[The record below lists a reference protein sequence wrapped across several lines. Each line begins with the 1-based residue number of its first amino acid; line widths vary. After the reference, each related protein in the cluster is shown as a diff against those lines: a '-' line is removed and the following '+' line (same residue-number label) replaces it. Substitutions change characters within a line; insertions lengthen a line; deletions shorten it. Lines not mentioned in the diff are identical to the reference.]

1 MDANKSKTQL
11 LLELNE
17 LRQKVKILEETKKYK
32 HLSPALRELQFS
44 QEKFSRAFHSCPD
57 ILTVTTLNEG
67 RYIEANDAF
76 LKITGYNRC
85 EVIGHT
91 ARELRLWANLEDRD
105 FIVEQ
110 ILATGSIRNYEMR
123 FRNRSNEVLTTL
135 LSIDKF
141 EAGGEPFLICVVKDI
156 NERKRMLEQL
166 RLSEERF
173 SKAFNASPLTMT
185 ISTLEEGLL
194 LDVNDSFCSTL
205 GVTKE
210 EVIGR
215 TSVDIDFWLNPAQR
229 EEMKQAVL
237 EKGSVTEMEVQF
249 SRQSGEIRWGQ
260 YSAERI
266 NINGQ
271 ICLLSL
277 FADLTERRQMEIE
290 MSRLDRLNLVGEM
303 AASIAHEIRN
313 PMTTVRGYLQLLKG
327 DPEYVN
333 EGEYFEL
340 MIEELDR
347 ANAIISEFLS
357 LAEDKS
363 VELELRNL
371 NTVLSNIYPLLQSNA
386 RLQDKGT
393 KLMLEEIP
401 AIMID
406 EKEIRQL
413 IFNLVNNGLESASA
427 GSVVLVRTYK
437 KDNQVVLAIQDDG
450 YGIDQEILDNLG
462 TPFFTTKAQ
471 GTGLGLAVC
480 YGIAARHNAKID
492 FETGPG
498 GTTFFVRFPI
508 Y

>member
-1 MDANKSKTQL
+1 MSKSQL

-17 LRQKVKILEETKKYK
+17 LRRKVMALEESKKYNN
-32 HLSPALRELQFS
+32 LSPAMRALKLA
-44 QEKFSRAFHSCPD
+44 QEKFSQAFHCCPD

-67 RYIEANDAF
+67 RYIEANEAF
-76 LKITGYNRC
+76 LKITGYTRS

-105 FIVEQ
+105 LVVEQ
-110 ILATGSIRNYEMR
+110 ILVTGSIRNFEMQ
-123 FRNRSNEVLTTL
+123 FRNKYNELLTTL

-141 EAGGEPFLICVVKDI
+141 EVDGEPFLICVVKDI
-156 NERKRMLEQL
+156 NDRKRMVEQL

-173 SKAFNASPLTMT
+173 SKAFNSSPVTMT

-194 LDVNDSFCSTL
+194 LDVNDSFCRTL
-205 GVTKE
+205 GVSKN
-210 EVIGR
+210 EVIGL
-215 TSVDIDFWLNPAQR
+215 TSAEIDFWVNPAQR
-229 EEMKQAVL
+229 EEMKQSVL
-237 EKGSVTEMEVQF
+237 ENRSVTEMEVQF
-249 SRQSGEIRWGQ
+249 RRQSGEVRWGQ

-277 FADLTERRQMEIE
+277 FTDLTERRQMEIE

-313 PMTTVRGYLQLLKG
+313 PMTTVRGYLQLLK
-327 DPEYVN
+327 DDLKYIN
-333 EGEYFEL
+333 EGVYFDL

-357 LAEDKS
+357 LAKGKS
-363 VELELRNL
+363 VELKPHSLNAILR
-371 NTVLSNIYPLLQSNA
+371 NIYPLLQTNA
-386 RLQDKGT
+386 RLQDRGIN
-393 KLMLEEIP
+393 LMLDEIP
-401 AIMID
+401 DIMID

-413 IFNLVNNGLESASA
+413 VFNLVNNGLESIAA
-427 GSVVLVRTYK
+427 GSAVMIRTYK
-437 KDNQVVLAIQDDG
+437 QDNQVVLAIQDDG
-450 YGIDQEILDNLG
+450 YGIDQKILENLG

-471 GTGLGLAVC
+471 GTGLGLTVC

-492 FETGPG
+492 FETGPD